1 MIRRM
6 TLNDLDQVL
15 RIEETSFSSPWTYEN
30 FRYELEENEFS
41 HCYVYEEEGRILGYS
56 MMWILFENADIN
68 NIAVLPEE
76 RRKGIALKLME
87 HMEEEAVKEGAEFL
101 HLEVRVSNE
110 AAISL
115 YKKLGFEFL
124 RLRKGYYS
132 DPAEDGYDMMKGVI
146 LNEEDTGDREQL

>member
-41 HCYVYEEEGRILGYS
+41 RCYVYEEEGRILGYS